1 MKKNKDLIYTFL
13 IFISIFLIFLDAY
26 EIFSIPVTWIG
37 LSLLVPV
44 SLYELKN
51 TLWNKYSNFIYLVG
65 IVFIIPEIFYLI
77 TERPPFSSYL
87 YIALRY
93 YNIFSFIVVLLFCN
107 YFFQHT
113 DLDYF
118 FKILKKFIYVYSLI
132 TIYIFI
138 AQIYDFYEP
147 YRNRSNTTL
156 FEGSL
161 QSIFWLSQPHR
172 AMGTFREPLF
182 LVTFFL
188 PLVLIYLY
196 RNRDNT
202 MTLSILAGIAL
213 GLTRSDYVRLFVLII
228 FLYLI
233 INVVLKKE
241 IILSIL
247 TLLVSIVI
255 FSSFGVL
262 ECNLNPDSIECK
274 EYSEDVE
281 KINNSGKL
289 KIKTNST
296 NPVTELDSD
305 RLDVINYF
313 LHSLNNVSPRGIGN
327 VNEDYQDYSAK
338 EIGEKMYLTNRT
350 LPRFLLTRYSTQN
363 FGTGNY
369 SLIKYKPNVQNLLV
383 FYTQGF
389 GVIFPVLLY
398 LYFINL
404 VMTKKIDLDV
414 VFFSIVILLIFVS
427 PIEEVNS
434 YYSLI
439 IGLSYSLFIKKKEI
453 NEKI

>member
-1 MKKNKDLIYTFL
+1 MTKNKDLIYTYT
-13 IFISIFLIFLDAY
+13 IFISVSMVFLDAY
-26 EIFSIPVTWIG
+26 EIFSIPLTWLG
-37 LSLLVPV
+37 LSLLVPI
-44 SLYELKN
+44 SLYEIKN
-51 TLWNKYSNFIYLVG
+51 TLWSKYSMFIYLVA
-65 IVFIIPEIFYLI
+65 IVFIIPEAFYI
-77 TERPPFSSYL
+77 MTEKLLLSDLF
-87 YIALRY
+87 YIGLRY
-93 YNIFSFIVVLLFCN
+93 YNIFSFIVVLFFCN
-107 YFFQHT
+107 YFFQQT

-118 FKILKKFIYVYSLI
+118 FKLLKKFIYLYSFI

-138 AQIYDFYEP
+138 AQIFDFYEP
-147 YRNRSNTTL
+147 FRNRPNTTL
-156 FEGSL
+156 YEGSL

-196 RNRDNT
+196 RERQNT
-202 MTLSILAGIAL
+202 LALSVLAGIAL
-213 GLTRSDYVRLFVLII
+213 GLTRSDYVRLFVIVI

-233 INVVLKKE
+233 INYVIKKE

-247 TLLVSIVI
+247 TLLLSIVL
-255 FSSFGVL
+255 FSSIGVL
-262 ECNLNPDSIECK
+262 ECNLNPDRIECS
-274 EYSEDVE
+274 EFSEDVE

-313 LHSLNNVSPRGIGN
+313 LHSLNNVSPRGIGS

-350 LPRFLLTRYSTQN
+350 LPKYLLTRYSTQN

-369 SLIKYKPNVQNLLV
+369 SLIKYEPNVQNLLV

-389 GVIFPVLLY
+389 GVMFPVLLY
-398 LYFINL
+398 LYLINL
-404 VMTKKIDLDV
+404 LMTKKINLDIG
-414 VFFSIVILLIFVS
+414 FFSIIILLIFVS

-434 YYSLI
+434 YYAFI
-439 IGLSYSLFIKKKEI
+439 IGLSYTLYFKKKEI
-453 NEKI
+453 NENL

>member
-1 MKKNKDLIYTFL
+1 MTKNKDLIYTYT
-13 IFISIFLIFLDAY
+13 IFISVSMVFLDAY
-26 EIFSIPVTWIG
+26 EIFSIPLTWLG
-37 LSLLVPV
+37 LSLLVPI
-44 SLYELKN
+44 SLYEIKN
-51 TLWNKYSNFIYLVG
+51 TLWSKYSMFIYLVA
-65 IVFIIPEIFYLI
+65 IVFIIPEAFYI
-77 TERPPFSSYL
+77 MTEKLLLSDLF
-87 YIALRY
+87 YIGLRY
-93 YNIFSFIVVLLFCN
+93 YNIFSFIVVLFFCN
-107 YFFQHT
+107 YFFQQT

-118 FKILKKFIYVYSLI
+118 FKLLKKFIYLYSFI

-138 AQIYDFYEP
+138 AQIFDFYEP
-147 YRNRSNTTL
+147 FRNRPNTTL
-156 FEGSL
+156 YEGSL

-196 RNRDNT
+196 RERQNT
-202 MTLSILAGIAL
+202 LALSVLAGIAL
-213 GLTRSDYVRLFVLII
+213 GLTRSDYVRLFVIVI

-233 INVVLKKE
+233 INYVIKKE

-247 TLLVSIVI
+247 TLLLSIVL
-255 FSSFGVL
+255 FSSIGVL
-262 ECNLNPDSIECK
+262 ECNLNPDSIECS
-274 EYSEDVE
+274 EFSEDVE

-313 LHSLNNVSPRGIGN
+313 LHSLNNVSPRGIGS

-350 LPRFLLTRYSTQN
+350 LPKYLLTRYSTQN

-369 SLIKYKPNVQNLLV
+369 SLIKYEPNVQNLLV

-389 GVIFPVLLY
+389 GVMFPVLLY
-398 LYFINL
+398 LYLINL
-404 VMTKKIDLDV
+404 LMTKKINLDIG
-414 VFFSIVILLIFVS
+414 FFSIIILLIFVS

-434 YYSLI
+434 YYAFI
-439 IGLSYSLFIKKKEI
+439 IGLSYTLYFKKKEI
-453 NEKI
+453 NENL

>member
-1 MKKNKDLIYTFL
+1 MTKNKDLIYTYI
-13 IFISIFLIFLDAY
+13 IFISVSMVFLDAY
-26 EIFSIPVTWIG
+26 EIFSIPLTWLG
-37 LSLLVPV
+37 LSLLVPI
-44 SLYELKN
+44 SLYEIKN
-51 TLWNKYSNFIYLVG
+51 TLWSKYSKFIYLVA
-65 IVFIIPEIFYLI
+65 IVFIIPEAFYI
-77 TERPPFSSYL
+77 MTEKLLLSDLF
-87 YIALRY
+87 YIGLRY
-93 YNIFSFIVVLLFCN
+93 YNIFSFIVVLFFCN
-107 YFFQHT
+107 YFFQQT

-118 FKILKKFIYVYSLI
+118 FSLLKKFIYLYSFI

-138 AQIYDFYEP
+138 AQIFDFYEP
-147 YRNRSNTTL
+147 FRNRPNTTL
-156 FEGSL
+156 YEGSL

-196 RNRDNT
+196 RERQNT
-202 MTLSILAGIAL
+202 LALSVIAGIAL
-213 GLTRSDYVRLFVLII
+213 GLTRSDYVRLFVI

-233 INVVLKKE
+233 INYVIKKE

-247 TLLVSIVI
+247 TLLLSIVL
-255 FSSFGVL
+255 FSSIGVL
-262 ECNLNPDSIECK
+262 ECNLNPDSIECS
-274 EYSEDVE
+274 EFSEDVE

-313 LHSLNNVSPRGIGN
+313 LYSLNNVSPRGIGS

-338 EIGEKMYLTNRT
+338 EIGKKMYLTNRT
-350 LPRFLLTRYSTQN
+350 LPKYLLTRYSTQN

-369 SLIKYKPNVQNLLV
+369 SLIKYEPNVQNLLV

-389 GVIFPVLLY
+389 GVMFPVLLY
-398 LYFINL
+398 LYLINL
-404 VMTKKIDLDV
+404 LMTKKINLDIG
-414 VFFSIVILLIFVS
+414 FFSIIILLIFVS

-434 YYSLI
+434 YYAFI
-439 IGLSYSLFIKKKEI
+439 IGLSYTLYFKKKEI
-453 NEKI
+453 NENL

>member
-1 MKKNKDLIYTFL
+1 MTKNKDLIYTYI
-13 IFISIFLIFLDAY
+13 IFISVSMVFLDAY
-26 EIFSIPVTWIG
+26 EIFSIPLTWLG
-37 LSLLVPV
+37 LSLLVPI
-44 SLYELKN
+44 SLYEIKN
-51 TLWNKYSNFIYLVG
+51 TLWSKYSKFIYLVA
-65 IVFIIPEIFYLI
+65 IVFIIPEAFYI
-77 TERPPFSSYL
+77 MTEKLLLSDLF
-87 YIALRY
+87 YIGLRY
-93 YNIFSFIVVLLFCN
+93 YNIFSFIVVLFFCN
-107 YFFQHT
+107 YFFQQT

-118 FKILKKFIYVYSLI
+118 FSLLKKFIYLYSFI

-138 AQIYDFYEP
+138 AQIFDFYEP
-147 YRNRSNTTL
+147 FRNRPNTTL
-156 FEGSL
+156 YEGSL

-196 RNRDNT
+196 RERQNSLA
-202 MTLSILAGIAL
+202 LSVIAGIAL
-213 GLTRSDYVRLFVLII
+213 GLTRSDYVRLFVIVI

-233 INVVLKKE
+233 INYVIKKE

-247 TLLVSIVI
+247 TLLLSIVL
-255 FSSFGVL
+255 FSSIGVL
-262 ECNLNPDSIECK
+262 ECNLNPDSIECS
-274 EYSEDVE
+274 EFSEDVE

-313 LHSLNNVSPRGIGN
+313 LYSLNNVSPRGIGS

-350 LPRFLLTRYSTQN
+350 LPKYLLTRYSTQN

-369 SLIKYKPNVQNLLV
+369 SLIKYEPNVQNLLV

-389 GVIFPVLLY
+389 GVMFPVLLY
-398 LYFINL
+398 LYLINL
-404 VMTKKIDLDV
+404 LMTKKINLDIG
-414 VFFSIVILLIFVS
+414 FFSIIILLIFVS

-434 YYSLI
+434 YYAFI
-439 IGLSYSLFIKKKEI
+439 IGLSYTLYFKKKEI
-453 NEKI
+453 NENL

>member
-1 MKKNKDLIYTFL
+1 MTKNKDLIYTYT
-13 IFISIFLIFLDAY
+13 IFISVSMVFLDAY
-26 EIFSIPVTWIG
+26 EIFSIPLTWLG
-37 LSLLVPV
+37 LSLLVPI
-44 SLYELKN
+44 SLYEIKN
-51 TLWNKYSNFIYLVG
+51 TLWSKYSKFIYLVA
-65 IVFIIPEIFYLI
+65 IVFIIPEAFYI
-77 TERPPFSSYL
+77 MTEKLLLSDLF
-87 YIALRY
+87 YIGLRY
-93 YNIFSFIVVLLFCN
+93 YNIFSFIVVLFFCN
-107 YFFQHT
+107 YFFQQT

-118 FKILKKFIYVYSLI
+118 FKLLKKFIYLYSFI

-138 AQIYDFYEP
+138 AQIFDFYEP
-147 YRNRSNTTL
+147 FRNRPNTTL
-156 FEGSL
+156 YEGSL

-196 RNRDNT
+196 RERQNT
-202 MTLSILAGIAL
+202 LALSVLAGIAL
-213 GLTRSDYVRLFVLII
+213 GLTRSDYVRLFVIVI

-233 INVVLKKE
+233 INYVIKKE

-247 TLLVSIVI
+247 TLLLSIVL
-255 FSSFGVL
+255 FSSIGVL
-262 ECNLNPDSIECK
+262 ECNLNPDSIECS
-274 EYSEDVE
+274 EFSEDVE

-313 LHSLNNVSPRGIGN
+313 LHSLNNVSPRGIGS

-350 LPRFLLTRYSTQN
+350 LPKYLLTRYSTQN

-369 SLIKYKPNVQNLLV
+369 SLIKYEPNVQNLLV

-389 GVIFPVLLY
+389 GVMFPVLLY
-398 LYFINL
+398 LYLINL
-404 VMTKKIDLDV
+404 LMTKKINLDIG
-414 VFFSIVILLIFVS
+414 FFSIIILLIFVS

-434 YYSLI
+434 YYAFI
-439 IGLSYSLFIKKKEI
+439 IGLSYTLYFKKKEI
-453 NEKI
+453 NENL

>member
-1 MKKNKDLIYTFL
+1 MTKNKDLIYTYT
-13 IFISIFLIFLDAY
+13 IFISVSMVFLDAY
-26 EIFSIPVTWIG
+26 EIFSIPLTWLG
-37 LSLLVPV
+37 LSLLVPI
-44 SLYELKN
+44 SLYEIKN
-51 TLWNKYSNFIYLVG
+51 TLWSKYSMFIYLVA
-65 IVFIIPEIFYLI
+65 IVFIIPEAFYI
-77 TERPPFSSYL
+77 MTEKLLLSDLF
-87 YIALRY
+87 YIGLRY
-93 YNIFSFIVVLLFCN
+93 YNIFSFIVVLFFCN
-107 YFFQHT
+107 YFFQQT

-118 FKILKKFIYVYSLI
+118 FKLLKKFIYLYSFI

-138 AQIYDFYEP
+138 AQIFDFYEP
-147 YRNRSNTTL
+147 FRNRPNTTL
-156 FEGSL
+156 YEGSL

-196 RNRDNT
+196 RERQNT
-202 MTLSILAGIAL
+202 LALSVLAGIAL
-213 GLTRSDYVRLFVLII
+213 GLTRSDYVRLFVIVI

-233 INVVLKKE
+233 INYVIKKE

-247 TLLVSIVI
+247 TLLLSIVL
-255 FSSFGVL
+255 FSSIGVL
-262 ECNLNPDSIECK
+262 ECNLNPDSIECS
-274 EYSEDVE
+274 EFSEDVE

-313 LHSLNNVSPRGIGN
+313 LHSLNNVSPRGIGS

-350 LPRFLLTRYSTQN
+350 LPKYLLTRYSTQN

-369 SLIKYKPNVQNLLV
+369 SLIKYEPNVQNLLV

-389 GVIFPVLLY
+389 GVMFPVLLY
-398 LYFINL
+398 LYLINL
-404 VMTKKIDLDV
+404 LMTKKINLDIG
-414 VFFSIVILLIFVS
+414 FFSIIILLIFVS

-434 YYSLI
+434 YYAFI
-439 IGLSYSLFIKKKEI
+439 IGLSHTLYFKKKEI
-453 NEKI
+453 NENL

>member
-1 MKKNKDLIYTFL
+1 MTKNKDLIYTYI
-13 IFISIFLIFLDAY
+13 IFISVSMVFLDAY
-26 EIFSIPVTWIG
+26 EIFSIPLTWLG
-37 LSLLVPV
+37 LSLLVPI
-44 SLYELKN
+44 SLYEIKN
-51 TLWNKYSNFIYLVG
+51 TLWSKYSMFIYLVA
-65 IVFIIPEIFYLI
+65 IVFIIPEAFYI
-77 TERPPFSSYL
+77 MTEKLLLSDLF
-87 YIALRY
+87 YIGLRY
-93 YNIFSFIVVLLFCN
+93 YNIFSFIVVLFFCN
-107 YFFQHT
+107 YFFQQT

-118 FKILKKFIYVYSLI
+118 FKLLKKFIYLYSFI

-138 AQIYDFYEP
+138 AQIFDFYEP
-147 YRNRSNTTL
+147 FRNRPNTTL
-156 FEGSL
+156 YEGSL

-196 RNRDNT
+196 RERQNSLA
-202 MTLSILAGIAL
+202 LSVIAGIAL
-213 GLTRSDYVRLFVLII
+213 GLTRSDYVRLFVIVI

-233 INVVLKKE
+233 INYVIKKE

-247 TLLVSIVI
+247 TLLLSIVL
-255 FSSFGVL
+255 FSSIGVL
-262 ECNLNPDSIECK
+262 ECNLNPDSIECS
-274 EYSEDVE
+274 EFSEDVE

-313 LHSLNNVSPRGIGN
+313 LYSLNNVSPRGIGS

-350 LPRFLLTRYSTQN
+350 LPKYLLTRYSTQN

-369 SLIKYKPNVQNLLV
+369 SLIKYEPNVQNLLV

-389 GVIFPVLLY
+389 GVMFPVLLY
-398 LYFINL
+398 LYLINL
-404 VMTKKIDLDV
+404 LMTKKINLDIG
-414 VFFSIVILLIFVS
+414 FFSIIILLIFVS

-434 YYSLI
+434 YYAFI
-439 IGLSYSLFIKKKEI
+439 IGLSYTLYFKKKEI
-453 NEKI
+453 NENL

>member
-1 MKKNKDLIYTFL
+1 MTKNKDLIYTYT
-13 IFISIFLIFLDAY
+13 IFISVSMVFLDAY
-26 EIFSIPVTWIG
+26 EIFSIPLTWLG
-37 LSLLVPV
+37 LSLLVPI
-44 SLYELKN
+44 SLYEIKN
-51 TLWNKYSNFIYLVG
+51 TLWSKYSKFIYLVA
-65 IVFIIPEIFYLI
+65 IVFIIPEAFYI
-77 TERPPFSSYL
+77 MTEKLLLSDLF
-87 YIALRY
+87 YIGLRY
-93 YNIFSFIVVLLFCN
+93 YNIFSFIVVLFFCN
-107 YFFQHT
+107 YFFQQT

-118 FKILKKFIYVYSLI
+118 FSLLKKFIYLYSFI

-138 AQIYDFYEP
+138 AQIFDFYEP
-147 YRNRSNTTL
+147 FRNRPNTTL
-156 FEGSL
+156 YEGSL

-196 RNRDNT
+196 RERQNSLA
-202 MTLSILAGIAL
+202 LSVIAGIAL
-213 GLTRSDYVRLFVLII
+213 GLTRSDYVRLFVIVI

-233 INVVLKKE
+233 INYVIKKE

-247 TLLVSIVI
+247 TLLLSIVL
-255 FSSFGVL
+255 FSSIGVL
-262 ECNLNPDSIECK
+262 ECNLNPDSIECS
-274 EYSEDVE
+274 EFSEDVE

-313 LHSLNNVSPRGIGN
+313 LYSLNNVSPRGIGS

-350 LPRFLLTRYSTQN
+350 LPKYLLTRYSTQN

-369 SLIKYKPNVQNLLV
+369 SLIKYEPNVQNLLV

-389 GVIFPVLLY
+389 GVMFPVLLY
-398 LYFINL
+398 LYLINL
-404 VMTKKIDLDV
+404 LMTKKINLDIG
-414 VFFSIVILLIFVS
+414 FFSIIILLIFVS

-434 YYSLI
+434 YYAFI
-439 IGLSYSLFIKKKEI
+439 IGLSYTLYFKKKEI
-453 NEKI
+453 NENL

>member
-1 MKKNKDLIYTFL
+1 MTKNKDLIYTYT
-13 IFISIFLIFLDAY
+13 IFISVSMVFLDAY
-26 EIFSIPVTWIG
+26 EIFSIPLTWLG
-37 LSLLVPV
+37 LSLLVPI
-44 SLYELKN
+44 SLYEIKN
-51 TLWNKYSNFIYLVG
+51 TLWSKYSMFIYLVA
-65 IVFIIPEIFYLI
+65 IVFIIPEAFYI
-77 TERPPFSSYL
+77 MTEKLLLSDLF
-87 YIALRY
+87 YIGLRY
-93 YNIFSFIVVLLFCN
+93 YNIFSFIVVLFFCN
-107 YFFQHT
+107 YFFQQT

-118 FKILKKFIYVYSLI
+118 FKLLKKFIYLYSFI

-138 AQIYDFYEP
+138 AQIFDFYEP
-147 YRNRSNTTL
+147 FRNRPNTTL
-156 FEGSL
+156 YEGSL

-196 RNRDNT
+196 RERQNT
-202 MTLSILAGIAL
+202 LALSVLAGIAL
-213 GLTRSDYVRLFVLII
+213 GLTRSDYVRLFVIVI

-233 INVVLKKE
+233 INYVIKKE

-247 TLLVSIVI
+247 TLLLSIVL
-255 FSSFGVL
+255 FSSIGVL
-262 ECNLNPDSIECK
+262 ECNLNPDRIECS
-274 EYSEDVE
+274 EFSEDVE

-296 NPVTELDSD
+296 NPVTELYSD

-313 LHSLNNVSPRGIGN
+313 LHSLNNVSPRGIGS

-350 LPRFLLTRYSTQN
+350 LPKYLLTRYSTQN

-369 SLIKYKPNVQNLLV
+369 SLIKYEPNVQNLLV

-389 GVIFPVLLY
+389 GVMFPVLLY
-398 LYFINL
+398 LYLINL
-404 VMTKKIDLDV
+404 LMTKKINLDIG
-414 VFFSIVILLIFVS
+414 FFSIIILLIFVS

-434 YYSLI
+434 YYAFI
-439 IGLSYSLFIKKKEI
+439 IGLSYTLYFKKKEI
-453 NEKI
+453 NENL

>member
-1 MKKNKDLIYTFL
+1 MTKNKDLIYTYT
-13 IFISIFLIFLDAY
+13 IFISVSMVFLDAY
-26 EIFSIPVTWIG
+26 EIFSIPLTWLG
-37 LSLLVPV
+37 LSLLVPI
-44 SLYELKN
+44 SLYEIKN
-51 TLWNKYSNFIYLVG
+51 TLWSKYSKFIYLVA
-65 IVFIIPEIFYLI
+65 IVFIIPEAFYI
-77 TERPPFSSYL
+77 MTEKLLLSDLF
-87 YIALRY
+87 YIGLRY
-93 YNIFSFIVVLLFCN
+93 YNIFSFIVVLFFCN
-107 YFFQHT
+107 YFFQQT

-118 FKILKKFIYVYSLI
+118 FKLLKKFIYLYSFI

-138 AQIYDFYEP
+138 AQIFDFYEP
-147 YRNRSNTTL
+147 FRNRPNTTL
-156 FEGSL
+156 YEGSL

-196 RNRDNT
+196 RERQNT
-202 MTLSILAGIAL
+202 LALSVLAGIAL
-213 GLTRSDYVRLFVLII
+213 GLTRSDYVRLFVIVI

-233 INVVLKKE
+233 INYVIKKE

-247 TLLVSIVI
+247 TLLLSIVL
-255 FSSFGVL
+255 FSSIGVL
-262 ECNLNPDSIECK
+262 ECNLNPDSIECS
-274 EYSEDVE
+274 EFSEDVE

-313 LHSLNNVSPRGIGN
+313 LHSLNNVSPRGIGS

-350 LPRFLLTRYSTQN
+350 LPKYLLTRYSTQN

-369 SLIKYKPNVQNLLV
+369 SLIRYEPNVQNLLV

-389 GVIFPVLLY
+389 GVMFPVLLY
-398 LYFINL
+398 LYLINL
-404 VMTKKIDLDV
+404 LMTKKINLDIG
-414 VFFSIVILLIFVS
+414 FFSIIILLIFVS

-434 YYSLI
+434 YYAFI
-439 IGLSYSLFIKKKEI
+439 IGLSYTLYFKKKEI
-453 NEKI
+453 NEYL